1 MAPSS
6 PTRSVCLLERSS
18 PTGFAVR
25 VNHTHSTAS
34 TLTCTVRGR
43 GPVQSGLAII
53 RVFTGIMLSRDGEV
67 RAAAGR
73 REDEGPS
80 ASIAPRLL

>member
-1 MAPSS
+1 M
-6 PTRSVCLLERSS
+6 
-18 PTGFAVR
+18 R
-25 VNHTHSTAS
+25 VNHVHSAS

-67 RAAAGR
+67 RAAASR

-80 ASIAPRLL
+80 ASMAARLLSSSPPSSSSSSRAEM